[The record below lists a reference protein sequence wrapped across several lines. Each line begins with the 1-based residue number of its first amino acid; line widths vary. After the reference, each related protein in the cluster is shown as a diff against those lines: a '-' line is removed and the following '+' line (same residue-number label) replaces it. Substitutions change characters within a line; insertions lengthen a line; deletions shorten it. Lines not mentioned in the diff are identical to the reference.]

1 MKLKNVVLSAAFTL
15 LLYFLYVSRY
25 TFDTTEYLL
34 LFFALMVAGGLYAAR
49 EWLSSDEVKS
59 DERTKLPAGSAARF
73 TLMASVVVILL
84 TLAYLTWTGR
94 MTSPNGVLAVL
105 LGSISL
111 IYSLTY
117 AYLEK
122 N

>member
-59 DERTKLPAGSAARF
+59 DERTKLLAGKAARF
-73 TLMASVVVILL
+73 TLVATVVLIIL

-94 MTSPNGVLAVL
+94 PTSPNGVLAVL